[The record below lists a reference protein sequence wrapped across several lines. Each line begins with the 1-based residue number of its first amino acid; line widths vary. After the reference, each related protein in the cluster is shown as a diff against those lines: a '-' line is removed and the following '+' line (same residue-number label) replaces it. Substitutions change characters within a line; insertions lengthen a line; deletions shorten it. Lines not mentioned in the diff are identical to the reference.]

1 MKELPNI
8 LCHNTLKKE
17 MVDRFMIQAE
27 LTLKRFY
34 DTSTAQIVDSHN
46 LIVRD
51 EPQENLNLRRNSN
64 LPNRGNIDSGG
75 ARNLRLGMPN
85 SWLCHWLLL
94 CYKRGAARPVGRCGG
109 AGCTWPQAAGG
120 WLLRAGSRKGQRRW

>member
-64 LPNRGNIDSGG
+64 LPNRGNIDRYYTSEINHSIKG
-75 ARNLRLGMPN
+75 L
-85 SWLCHWLLL
+85 
-94 CYKRGAARPVGRCGG
+94 
-109 AGCTWPQAAGG
+109 
-120 WLLRAGSRKGQRRW
+120 SRILTLTLILPD